1 MKIQKILSEFRL
13 YVCNHII
20 AHVPSH
26 SVRLFYYRKVMH
38 FTIGK
43 GSTIF
48 MNCKFDCAK
57 GLIIGKH
64 SVINANCRLDSR
76 GTLEIGDSVSIS
88 NDVLILTAD
97 HDINS
102 PDFIG
107 RTKKVI
113 INDYV
118 WIGTR
123 AMILPGTILGT
134 GVVVAAGS
142 VVTKKINEYEVIA
155 GIPAKTINKRNTNLN
170 YTISYKRL
178 FQ

>member
-1 MKIQKILSEFRL
+1 MQIKNILSELRL
-13 YVCNHII
+13 YICNHII
-20 AHVPSH
+20 AHIPSH
-26 SVRLFYYRKVMH
+26 SIRLFYYRKVMH
-38 FTIGK
+38 FKIGK

-57 GLIIGKH
+57 GLVIGNY
-64 SVINANCRLDSR
+64 SVVNANCRLDSR

-88 NDVLILTAD
+88 SDVLILTAD
-97 HDINS
+97 HDFNS
-102 PDFIG
+102 PDFLG

-123 AMILPGTILGT
+123 AMILPGTIVSSGA
-134 GVVVAAGS
+134 VVAAGA
-142 VVTKKINEYEVIA
+142 VVTKKVNAYEVVA
-155 GIPAKTINKRNTNLN
+155 GIPAKTISKRNNNLN
-170 YTISYKRL
+170 YILSYKRL